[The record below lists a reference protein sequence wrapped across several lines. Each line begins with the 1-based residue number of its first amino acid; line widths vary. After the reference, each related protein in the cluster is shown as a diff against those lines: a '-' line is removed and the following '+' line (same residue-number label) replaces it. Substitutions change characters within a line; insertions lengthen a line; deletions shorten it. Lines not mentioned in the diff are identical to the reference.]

1 MKLKKVLRTAI
12 IAEWVIG
19 LLYLFATITLET
31 DLPAHLQEYIL
42 WLDEVEVMATTE
54 IVVTIL
60 LIIASLITS
69 IGLFFFKPWA
79 KQTFLIITIIGFVIG
94 PLIVPQVVE
103 HGLASGIGDISSLI
117 VGFILALLYFTDVYK
132 NNEASTT

>member
-12 IAEWVIG
+12 IADWVTV

-31 DLPAHLQEYIL
+31 DLPAHLQEYNH
-42 WLDEVEVMATTE
+42 WLNEVEIIATTE

-60 LIIASLITS
+60 LIIAVLITS

-79 KQTFLIITIIGFVIG
+79 KQTYLIITIIGFVIN
-94 PLIVPQVVE
+94 PLIYLPVVE
-103 HGLASGIGDISSLI
+103 HALSSSIADISSLI